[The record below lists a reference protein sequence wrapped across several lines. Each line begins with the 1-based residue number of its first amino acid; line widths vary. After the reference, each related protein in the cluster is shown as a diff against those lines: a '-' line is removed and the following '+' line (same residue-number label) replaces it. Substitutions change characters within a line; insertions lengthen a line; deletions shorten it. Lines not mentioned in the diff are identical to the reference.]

1 MDKEGELRRLSRNLA
16 LITAELRRSDQD
28 IRDLVDDG
36 GEALPMLDKMS
47 QAVAVIAS
55 LLRAGAPLMAM
66 SQAHLPGLHV
76 WLDWIGAQADVMAA
90 STRDGTGHVLL
101 VPKSLKNCVYPTKQ
115 RDPSKLEERPSPS
128 TSTARPSTRTSSS
141 GGPERA
147 SAVSRQ

>member
-1 MDKEGELRRLSRNLA
+1 
-16 LITAELRRSDQD
+16 
-28 IRDLVDDG
+28 
-36 GEALPMLDKMS
+36 MLDEMWQEQS
-47 QAVAVIAS
+47 PVIAS

-115 RDPSKLEERPSPS
+115 RDPSKLEERPLPFDQHCETVDEDLQQRGSQNVP
-128 TSTARPSTRTSSS
+128 
-141 GGPERA
+141 
-147 SAVSRQ
+147 VQ